1 MGILIKQHMEHI
13 RFSEQQVAEIDS
25 KIAELFSQFDT
36 YITTIPGIGPTL
48 GATIFSEIGDISRFD
63 SAAKFAAF
71 AGIDPTVTQSG
82 EFVGTHN
89 HMSKRGSPYLRR
101 AIWQASTAAATFDPH
116 MKAFF
121 QKKRAEGKPYM
132 NAIGHVT
139 RKMTNIIFAVLR
151 DNKPYY
157 NPDEL

>member
-1 MGILIKQHMEHI
+1 MARLEWDKTGERLYETGTD
-13 RFSEQQVAEIDS
+13 RGVLYVAS
-25 KIAELFSQFDT
+25 NGA
-36 YITTIPGIGPTL
+36 YPTGVAWNGL
-48 GATIFSEIGDISRFD
+48 TGVA
-63 SAAKFAAF
+63 
-71 AGIDPTVTQSG
+71 
-82 EFVGTHN
+82 
-89 HMSKRGSPYLRR
+89 KRGSPYLRR